1 MQLGWESGLYKYWA
15 RKYEPHIDNCQLDH
29 YQNEMTKK
37 VRNLL
42 LMDLSGPFAFLL
54 LGASLSFLVFLLE
67 LIWNRIINKRKINI
81 LEIPDSTILKNNEQ
95 KEGEE
100 SHVEVL
106 QCNGR
111 N

>member
-1 MQLGWESGLYKYWA
+1 
-15 RKYEPHIDNCQLDH
+15 
-29 YQNEMTKK
+29 
-37 VRNLL
+37 
-42 LMDLSGPFAFLL
+42 MDLSGPFAFLL

-67 LIWNRIINKRKINI
+67 LIWHRIINKRKINI

-100 SHVEVL
+100 SHVEENHVEVL